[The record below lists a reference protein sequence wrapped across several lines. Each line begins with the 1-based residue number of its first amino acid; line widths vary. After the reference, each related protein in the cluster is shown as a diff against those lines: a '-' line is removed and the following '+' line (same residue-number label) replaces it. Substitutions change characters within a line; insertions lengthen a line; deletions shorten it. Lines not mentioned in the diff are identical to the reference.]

1 MKDYWI
7 IDVEEEYPGYTGT
20 EKWIL
25 ITELSE
31 EEFHTRHPEKPDL
44 WKSSVVISKEM
55 AKVMF
60 CYDFN
65 DRKHLQRSM
74 ETEDSMD
81 EMELDVED
89 PGAQDTFLSLW
100 VEEALNTLTE
110 DQRRRVSMHYL
121 QGYSFTD
128 IAKAEGVKRN
138 NVRKSVERGLRR
150 LREYCGVTPSKS
162 EVMRNG

>member
-25 ITELSE
+25 ITELAE
-31 EEFHTRHPEKPDL
+31 EEFHTRHPEKSDL

-100 VEEALNTLTE
+100 VEEALNNKCYFDVTSALRS
-110 DQRRRVSMHYL
+110 RRSGIRVPS
-121 QGYSFTD
+121 G
-128 IAKAEGVKRN
+128 A
-138 NVRKSVERGLRR
+138 
-150 LREYCGVTPSKS
+150 PSKKPGEKGKNAFFS
-162 EVMRNG
+162 GFLFLFRKASPCTKLVLVLR